1 MGNETSRAA
10 APPTRKPIHQA
21 PTQWGSSGL
30 TSVLSHHTC
39 FNIRS
44 LHGPAVGQKPLMSSK
59 IQDGRRSMGAFGGC
73 CLWPDKAFEN
83 VGLLDFLTCIKS
95 SRFFQVSG
103 KWSRTQGNI
112 WSKSN
117 SRQVDLC
124 VDVEEVS
131 SQQVTNGWTQN
142 GCCVEDACG
151 DKDRSEPAGVSEPPT
166 SCSWTTSSCSVG

>member
-39 FNIRS
+39 FNIRP
-44 LHGPAVGQKPLMSSK
+44 LHGPAVGQKPFMSSN

-83 VGLLDFLTCIKS
+83 GGSSKS
-95 SRFFQVSG
+95 QVNG
-103 KWSRTQGNI
+103 AEHKGNI
-112 WSKSN
+112 WSKSH

-166 SCSWTTSSCSVG
+166 SCSWTTSSCSVR